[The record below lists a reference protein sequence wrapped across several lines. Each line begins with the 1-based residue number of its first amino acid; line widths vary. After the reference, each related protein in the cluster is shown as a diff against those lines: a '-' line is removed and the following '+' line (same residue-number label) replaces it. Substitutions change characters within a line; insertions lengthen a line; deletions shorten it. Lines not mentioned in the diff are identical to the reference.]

1 MCGIAGI
8 WDVSHGLTAED
19 GRAVVRCMTDAL
31 SHRGPDDDGHF
42 QDVAAGVVLGH
53 RRLSVLDLS
62 PEGHQPMNSANGRY
76 VIVFNGEVYNHQSLR
91 RELVPLG
98 ATFRGHSDTEVM
110 LAAIEH
116 WGLERAIRRFVGM
129 FAFALWDRR
138 EHSLALVR
146 DRLGIKPLYYGW
158 IGSLFVFGSELKALR
173 RCPDFANPINRDALC
188 LLLRH
193 NYIAAPHAIYQGICK
208 LRPGTSLTITR
219 EMATSRADT
228 TALAARALTYWSAR
242 DVAQA
247 GVADRMRLS
256 DRDATDELER
266 LLRDAVALRM
276 EADVPLGAFLSGGVD
291 SSLVV
296 ALMQAQAAR
305 PVKTFSIGFREKG
318 YDEAVYARAV
328 ARHLGT
334 EHHELYVT
342 AQDALNV
349 VPSLPAMF
357 DEPFS
362 DASQIPTFL
371 LSRLAR
377 SQVTVSLSGDG
388 GDELFG
394 GYERYFKARDI
405 ERCLDWMPA
414 RMQRYAARSLTRRA
428 GFYESLLA
436 GANRCVPAGMR
447 LKRPRSKIGVLAS
460 MLEAGPQEQRY
471 QLLMSHLRDPASV
484 VLHANEP
491 PTELSDPDLGSE
503 VKEVFERMMYS
514 DLVTYLPGDIL
525 TKVDRASMAVSL
537 EARVPLLDHRVVEFA
552 WRVPMHQKVRGREGK
567 WLLRQVLY
575 RHIPRQL
582 IDRPKKGFGVP
593 MGAWLRGPLRDWAES
608 LLDPRR
614 LREEGYFEPEYVRAL
629 LADHVA
635 GRVNEGGRL
644 WDVLMFQAWLE
655 QAGNDSARSCDVV
668 SAACSLNV
676 SAGVQPPVPRRA
688 ER

>member
-1 MCGIAGI
+1 MCGIAGF
-8 WDVSHGLTAED
+8 WDASHRLTAED
-19 GRAVVRCMTDAL
+19 GHAVVRRMTDAI
-31 SHRGPDDDGHF
+31 HYRGPDDDGHF
-42 QDVAAGVVLGH
+42 QDMAAGLALGH
-53 RRLSVLDLS
+53 RRLSVIDLS
-62 PEGHQPMNSANGRY
+62 PEGHQPMTSTSGRY
-76 VIVFNGEVYNHQSLR
+76 VIVFNGEVYNHQALR
-91 RELVPLG
+91 RELEPAG

-116 WGLERAIRRFVGM
+116 WGLEKALKRFIGM

-138 EHSLALVR
+138 ERSLSLAR

-158 IGSLFVFGSELKALR
+158 VGSLLVFASELKAIT
-173 RCPDFANPINRDALC
+173 RCPGFANPINRNALC

-193 NYIAAPHAIYQGICK
+193 NYITAPHAIYQGIRK
-208 LRPGTSLTITR
+208 LQPGTWLTITGD
-219 EMATSRADT
+219 MA
-228 TALAARALTYWSAR
+228 AARTDEATLAQSAQTYWSAR

-247 GVADRMRLS
+247 GVANRLMLS
-256 DRDATDELER
+256 DTDATDELEK

-296 ALMQAQAAR
+296 ALMQAQSAR
-305 PVKTFSIGFREKG
+305 PVKTFSIGFHEKG
-318 YDEAVYARAV
+318 YDEAVHASAV

-342 AQDALNV
+342 AQDALNA
-349 VPSLPAMF
+349 VPKLPAMF

-362 DASQIPTFL
+362 DSSQIPTFL
-371 LSRLAR
+371 LSQMTRQ
-377 SQVTVSLSGDG
+377 QVTVSLSGDG

-394 GYERYFKARDI
+394 GYTRYFKARDI
-405 ERCLDWMPA
+405 ERCLSWIPA
-414 RMQRYAARSLTRRA
+414 GMQRHAARSLTRHA
-428 GFYESLLA
+428 GFYASLLA
-436 GANRCVPAGMR
+436 GVNLCVPARAR
-447 LKRPRSKIGVLAS
+447 LKRPHSKIGVLAS

-471 QLLMSHLRDPASV
+471 RLLMSHLRDPASV
-484 VLHANEP
+484 VRHAREP
-491 PTELSDPDLGSE
+491 FTELSQPGLGPQVHE
-503 VKEVFERMMYS
+503 LFERMMYS

-575 RHIPRQL
+575 RHVPRAL

-593 MGAWLRGPLRDWAES
+593 MGAWLRGPLREWAQS

-614 LREEGYFEPEYVRAL
+614 LREEGYFDPNYVSTMF
-629 LADHVA
+629 ADHLA

-644 WDVLMFQAWLE
+644 WDVLMFQAWHE
-655 QAGNDSARSCDVV
+655 ETSRQ
-668 SAACSLNV
+668 SLK
-676 SAGVQPPVPRRA
+676 AVPA
-688 ER
+688 